1 MLISILISNLK
12 KSSKGENIMG
22 KLTLRPEKEQRT
34 LWYIT
39 WVVVFVIGT
48 LFLIVTPF
56 FAREIIILFGIFLFV
71 WLIIMI
77 LVAIWIPA
85 AFKALE
91 YMIDDDGVKMR
102 GGVVWK
108 KYVTVPYSKITNVDI
123 TRGPLQ
129 RLYNMGTI
137 HVQTA
142 GAGGKQGEKAELKLT
157 GIRDLEKVRKVII
170 ENIKGINYYG
180 SGRVKK
186 ELPSD
191 EDTMSK
197 DILNELKE
205 IKGILREKNS

>member
-1 MLISILISNLK
+1 M
-12 KSSKGENIMG
+12 E

-34 LWYIT
+34 LWFIS
-39 WVVVFVIGT
+39 WVIVFVIGT
-48 LFLIVTPF
+48 PFWIVTPF
-56 FAREIIILFGIFLFV
+56 FVVDILIFFGVFLFV
-71 WLIIMI
+71 WLVIMI

-91 YMIDDDGVKMR
+91 YTIDDDGVKTS

-129 RLYNMGTI
+129 RFYNIGTI

-142 GAGGKQGEKAELKLT
+142 GASGKQGEKAELKLA

-170 ENIKGINYYG
+170 ENIKDLNYPG
-180 SGRVKK
+180 SGRLKK
-186 ELPSD
+186 EISSGG
-191 EDTMSK
+191 ETVSK
-197 DILNELKE
+197 DILNELRD
-205 IKGILREKNS
+205 IKNILKEKN

>member
-1 MLISILISNLK
+1 M
-12 KSSKGENIMG
+12 E

-157 GIRDLEKVRKVII
+157 GIRDLEKVREVII
-170 ENIKGINYYG
+170 ENIKGINYHG

-186 ELPSD
+186 ELLSD
-191 EDTMSK
+191 GDNMSK

-205 IKGILREKNS
+205 IKGILREKSS